1 MLVATT
7 SGRQTGSAW
16 YNGAVPIEFAL
27 TPDSRWGID
36 VAGLAAAA
44 HGAGFSA
51 LGIAADRIDAD
62 TALIYASAGLRC
74 HEVLAHVLSSDSV
87 ETLSLAQRV
96 AQAADAARAEW
107 VLTVVRTRLSDETA
121 KVIQRCAAMF
131 EEVGAGMAVEFTPLG
146 CATSLQA
153 GLEIVAAAAPAR
165 AGLLIDSWHFCF
177 GDSTWDDLL
186 TVPLDQI
193 AYVQFADG
201 VPLESDNFLEETLN
215 RRAMPGDG
223 ILELDRFASALCQRG
238 WEGLV
243 SVEVL
248 NSQLIQL
255 PVSEFAQR
263 AHDTTVR
270 YWT

>member
-1 MLVATT
+1 M
-7 SGRQTGSAW
+7 R
-16 YNGAVPIEFAL
+16 
-27 TPDSRWGID
+27 
-36 VAGLAAAA
+36 
-44 HGAGFSA
+44 
-51 LGIAADRIDAD
+51 
-62 TALIYASAGLRC
+62 
-74 HEVLAHVLSSDSV
+74 
-87 ETLSLAQRV
+87 
-96 AQAADAARAEW
+96 ARAEW

-121 KVIQRCAAMF
+121 KVIQRYAAMF

-153 GLEIVAAAAPAR
+153 GLEIVAATAPAR

-193 AYVQFADG
+193 RVCSVRQWGTPRIGQLLRGDSENG
-201 VPLESDNFLEETLN
+201 GPC
-215 RRAMPGDG
+215 PGMG
-223 ILELDRFASALCQRG
+223 YWRLDRFASALLCQQG